1 MSRVLLLAAGGLAR
15 ETASSIAATGDHQIL
30 GMLDDSPTL
39 HGQFVAGLEVLGG
52 IEQATTID
60 AQLLICAGSGAARQS
75 IVASLARL
83 GVENTRYATHVSD
96 AAQLGARTTLGRG
109 SIILPGCVLTCDIEV
124 GRHVVLMPNVVL
136 THDNWLGDYATLA
149 AGVTLGGSTQIGAL
163 SYVGMQASVRQGLVI
178 GDGATLGM
186 GSVLLQDQ
194 PAHSIWAGNPAR
206 MLKHHPDQSTTGK
219 STSSK
224 TTIEDTQCVS

>member
-1 MSRVLLLAAGGLAR
+1 MSGVLLLAAGGLAR
-15 ETASSIAATGDHQIL
+15 ETASSIAATGDHEVL
-30 GMLDDSPTL
+30 GMLDDSPSLQGT
-39 HGQFVAGLEVLGG
+39 FVAGIEILGG
-52 IEQATTID
+52 MELATTID

-75 IVASLARL
+75 IAGSLARL
-83 GVENTRYATHVSD
+83 GVQSTRYTTHVSHT
-96 AAQLGARTTLGRG
+96 AEIGARTTLGAG
-109 SIILPGCVLTCDIEV
+109 SIILPGCVLTCDIAI

-149 AGVTLGGSTQIGAL
+149 AGVTLGGSTQIGAAAYL
-163 SYVGMQASVRQGLVI
+163 GMQASVRQGLVI

-206 MLKHHPDQSTTGK
+206 LLNHQALPTAE
-219 STSSK
+219 K
-224 TTIEDTQCVS
+224 TTPAKPPIEDTQCVS